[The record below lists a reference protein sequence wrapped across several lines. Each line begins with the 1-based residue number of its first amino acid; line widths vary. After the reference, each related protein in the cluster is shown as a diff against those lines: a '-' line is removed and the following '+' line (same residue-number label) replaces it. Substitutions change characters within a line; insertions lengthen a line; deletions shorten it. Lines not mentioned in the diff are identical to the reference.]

1 MSKPIVTLLRTR
13 LVNKIIL
20 MKININI
27 THTYVTHEYK
37 NNLFQAYLNSD
48 LVVLHLL
55 TFVINICTFSI
66 HLDG

>member
-1 MSKPIVTLLRTR
+1 
-13 LVNKIIL
+13 